1 MLPTVLAAALALVS
15 DGVLMCPP
23 ALMPHRC
30 SRHGETLMKQTTRKK
45 SKPKAARPTK
55 ISTKGFGARPTGAG
69 SGKVLEDPEYES
81 LYEWL
86 RSSPLTNLRKVG
98 VGDFGGLRGVMALQ
112 DIGTG
117 EEIVSIPAEFAVDL
131 GVESADP
138 LIAARRLVAELHGDE
153 EGEYA
158 PYWAVLPPPDSP
170 DLCTPDF
177 FSEKELQMMQWPP
190 LVVETRQRSAQ
201 LRKVL
206 GAAAPSGDTPN
217 SLMSAAGGGMREL
230 RWAVWIVLSRVLTV
244 VDPIDPAGHKLLI
257 PFLDLFNHDA
267 TTKNYL
273 TGRTDGH
280 LRVVAGAPVRAG
292 EQVFIRY
299 GTEQTSNVEFVGHYG
314 FVDPRATEADRAL
327 VRMSADYLPALSH
340 TTVEEDEALLAA
352 SPPPPYQEAL
362 ALRLRLA
369 LKRAAVQEGLL

>member
-30 SRHGETLMKQTTRKK
+30 GRHGATLMKQTTRKK

-217 SLMSAAGGGMREL
+217 SLMSSSIA
-230 RWAVWIVLSRVLTV
+230 SR
-244 VDPIDPAGHKLLI
+244 
-257 PFLDLFNHDA
+257 
-267 TTKNYL
+267 
-273 TGRTDGH
+273 
-280 LRVVAGAPVRAG
+280 
-292 EQVFIRY
+292 
-299 GTEQTSNVEFVGHYG
+299 
-314 FVDPRATEADRAL
+314 
-327 VRMSADYLPALSH
+327 
-340 TTVEEDEALLAA
+340 
-352 SPPPPYQEAL
+352 
-362 ALRLRLA
+362 
-369 LKRAAVQEGLL
+369 